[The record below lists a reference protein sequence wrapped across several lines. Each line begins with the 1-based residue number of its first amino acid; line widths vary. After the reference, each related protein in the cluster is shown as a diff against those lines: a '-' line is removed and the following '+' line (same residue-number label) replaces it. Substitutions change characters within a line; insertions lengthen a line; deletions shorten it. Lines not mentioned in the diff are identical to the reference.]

1 MGLKEFYSAYKAFD
15 PSFEIIFVSSD
26 KDEAGM
32 KSYFQEDHGDYLALP
47 YDRRTA
53 KGALSDM
60 FGVEGIPTFTVV
72 DENGKVLNVNARGKV
87 AAGAEAVVKDG
98 WAPPAVGD
106 MAEGPDAQGT
116 DINETPTV
124 VAFCA
129 KASVETQASIEA
141 AMTEVAKKYIAE
153 KGDDDI

>member
-1 MGLKEFYSAYKAFD
+1 MGGI
-15 PSFEIIFVSSD
+15 PSF
-26 KDEAGM
+26 A
-32 KSYFQEDHGDYLALP
+32 
-47 YDRRTA
+47 
-53 KGALSDM
+53 
-60 FGVEGIPTFTVV
+60 VV
-72 DENGKVLNVNARGKV
+72 DANGKTLNANARGKV
-87 AAGAEAVVKDG
+87 AAGVDAILKDG

-129 KASVETQASIEA
+129 KASVESQASIEA

-153 KGDDDI
+153 KGDDDIKYIFLMVKGESQ